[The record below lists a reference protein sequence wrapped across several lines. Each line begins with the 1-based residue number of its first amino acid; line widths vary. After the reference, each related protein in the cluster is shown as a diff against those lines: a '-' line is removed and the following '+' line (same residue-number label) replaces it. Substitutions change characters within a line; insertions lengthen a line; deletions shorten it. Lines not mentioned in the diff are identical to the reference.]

1 MKNNKTLYNGPIFS
15 LNQFEIEI
23 NNKTYKRDVLKHA
36 PAVCII
42 VEKDNKFLLVKQL
55 RYGIMEET
63 LEVPAGLIDE
73 AETPLDAANREL
85 REETGLKAH
94 NLELFYS
101 LYPVPAYCD
110 EIVHFFYATDF
121 TIDPLEQDEDE
132 KIELVWYTLDDI
144 LKELSKVNSSFDM
157 KTIIAFQ
164 YYLLN
169 IKK

>member
-1 MKNNKTLYNGPIFS
+1 MKNNKTLYNGSIFS

-23 NNKTYKRDVLKHA
+23 NDKTYKRDVLKHA

-42 VEKDNKFLLVKQL
+42 VEKDNMFLLIKQL
-55 RYGIMEET
+55 RYGIMKET

-73 AETPLDAANREL
+73 LETPLDAANREL
-85 REETGLKAH
+85 REETGFKAQK
-94 NLELFYS
+94 LDLFYS

-110 EIVHFFYATDF
+110 EIVHFFYATDLVV
-121 TIDPLEQDEDE
+121 DPLEQDEDE
-132 KIELVWYTLDDI
+132 NIELVWYTLDEI
-144 LKELSKVNSSFDM
+144 KNELSKVNSSFDM